1 MANIAEGF
9 ITISSQDK
17 ALLDNLRERM
27 KGGPFSYAESADL
40 DAYGKKAN
48 ELNVAFTCRWTCDP
62 AWEFFSKLIRDE
74 SYNHRSALIEA
85 VIIGEGSEEALDY
98 SSKISKQSGDDFLTV
113 NGEIMKVSICVYT
126 TDLEASLE
134 AYRVAIESGAIDVAL
149 SSSHEW
155 ESKEL
160 EYFNLQFQADHTN
173 TAISHL
179 DHGPF
184 RIDTDFD

>member
-1 MANIAEGF
+1 MHDE
-9 ITISSQDK
+9 TYKYRHS
-17 ALLDNLRERM
+17 LV
-27 KGGPFSYAESADL
+27 
-40 DAYGKKAN
+40 DAV
-48 ELNVAFTCRWTCDP
+48 L
-62 AWEFFSKLIRDE
+62 
-74 SYNHRSALIEA
+74 
-85 VIIGEGSEEALDY
+85 IGEGSEEASNY
-98 SSKISKQSGDDFLTV
+98 SSKVSKQSGDDFLTV

-134 AYRVAIESGAIDVAL
+134 AYRVAIESGAIDFAL

-155 ESKEL
+155 DSKDL
-160 EYFNLQFQADHTN
+160 EYFNLQFQAGHTN